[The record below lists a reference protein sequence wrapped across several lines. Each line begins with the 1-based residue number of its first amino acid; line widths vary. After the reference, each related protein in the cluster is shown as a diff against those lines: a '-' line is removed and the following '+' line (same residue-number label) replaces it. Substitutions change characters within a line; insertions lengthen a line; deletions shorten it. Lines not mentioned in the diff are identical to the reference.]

1 MDTPGETIFAPETFT
16 DPPDKVT
23 DCPLSARTRILPG
36 SSVCTTTPAPAP
48 CRMVAV
54 TPFDTTTSAFAGAA
68 AAAGRTRRLDA
79 HDGLLLVLLAVMRPR
94 AGRVLVVA
102 ILVALLIR
110 MVLACAPRRGV
121 AGRDDQRR
129 R

>member
-16 DPPDKVT
+16 EPPDKVT

-54 TPFDTTTSAFAGAA
+54 TPFDTTTSPFAGRNPPV
-68 AAAGRTRRLDA
+68 GVVT
-79 HDGLLLVLLAVMRPR
+79 GLSLFASPACLVLPLPERPPLPV
-94 AGRVLVVA
+94 GHG
-102 ILVALLIR
+102 ALMHMTVFFLCF
-110 MVLACAPRRGV
+110 LP
-121 AGRDDQRR
+121 
-129 R
+129 